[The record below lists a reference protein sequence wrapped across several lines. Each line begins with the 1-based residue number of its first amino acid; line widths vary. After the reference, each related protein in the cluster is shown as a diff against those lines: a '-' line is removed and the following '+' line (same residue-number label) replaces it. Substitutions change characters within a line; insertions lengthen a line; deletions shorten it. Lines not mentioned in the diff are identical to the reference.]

1 MRRANIR
8 PRYGLEISI
17 YICEAL
23 EEVSSNL
30 IQELNALLRKQK
42 SIHSKRYAM
51 KTKVI
56 WSFPTCPLT
65 IQLRLSTIDSLF
77 LTLLIKGLQFA
88 FLILEMIRRRPKYLN
103 GRLPFWKCRTEVI
116 TFVSWLSHFVKK
128 INLVWQL
135 TLKHAHSLK
144 SRRNCLVLPGTEWK
158 ASIKIITSSVKR
170 RFEMDSISLQKGV
183 GIRPFVA
190 HSWREKN
197 FIIYKKDRERERT
210 TLP

>member
-42 SIHSKRYAM
+42 SINSKRYAM

-56 WSFPTCPLT
+56 WSIPTCPLT

-77 LTLLIKGLQFA
+77 PTLLIKGLQSA

-128 INLVWQL
+128 IDLVWQL
-135 TLKHAHSLK
+135 TLKHANFLK

-158 ASIKIITSSVKR
+158 
-170 RFEMDSISLQKGV
+170 
-183 GIRPFVA
+183 RP
-190 HSWREKN
+190 
-197 FIIYKKDRERERT
+197 
-210 TLP
+210 